1 MLESYQGKDGR
12 AALMNALR
20 RQFLIDGNSDLAN
33 TVAAAVQVMEFLPGK
48 AIFTEGERGGDLY
61 FIISGQVSVRKHGR
75 EREIATISA
84 GMHVGEIGVLE
95 PFNGHSASVVATEH
109 TVIAQ
114 LSQQKFKEIAELH
127 PNLWRRM
134 ALELARRLGERQSA
148 I

>member
-1 MLESYQGKDGR
+1 MVENYQGKEGR

-33 TVAAAVQVMEFLPGK
+33 TVAAAAQVMEFPPGK
-48 AIFTEGERGGDLY
+48 AVFTEGERGGHLF

-75 EREIATISA
+75 EQEIATISA
-84 GMHVGEIGVLE
+84 GMHLGEIGVLE
-95 PFNGHSASVVATEH
+95 PFNGHSASVIAVEP
-109 TVIAQ
+109 TVVAQ
-114 LSQQKFKEIAELH
+114 LPQQKFKEIADLH

-134 ALELARRLGERQSA
+134 ALELARRLSARQAA